1 MSSEVDAWI
10 VSRRPARENLDP
22 YLPYEYFVEEE
33 RSADGVVVPIATVGR
48 GTSIAT
54 LGR

>member
-10 VSRRPARENLDP
+10 LSRRPARVKLDP

-33 RSADGVVVPIATVGR
+33 RVGR
-48 GTSIAT
+48 RDRGAGCHCIYY
-54 LGR
+54 